1 MRNRRTQVQ
10 KHPREEDIKPK
21 YEIKP
26 VIKLI
31 FVEDATLGAVEK
43 VNKRLE
49 IGARKNEIWMGDA
62 SLP

>member
-1 MRNRRTQVQ
+1 LRNRRTQVQ
-10 KHPREEDIKPK
+10 KRPREEDIEPK

-43 VNKRLE
+43 VNRLE
-49 IGARKNEIWMGDA
+49 IGATKNEIWMEDV